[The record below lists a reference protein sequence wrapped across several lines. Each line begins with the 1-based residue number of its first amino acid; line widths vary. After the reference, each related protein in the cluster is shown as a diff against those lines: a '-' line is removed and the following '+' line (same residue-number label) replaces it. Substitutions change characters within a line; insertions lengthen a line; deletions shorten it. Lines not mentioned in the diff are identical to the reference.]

1 MVSNN
6 VKSLEVN
13 EEKSMAKQDE
23 YENTIRDLTSRLSQ
37 AESRAEF
44 AERAVQKL
52 IKEVDRLE
60 GKELNRLIVLADN
73 SVDLLTVTRSQCN
86 RSFFSFQT
94 NCRMNARSTRPSRTR
109 W

>member
-1 MVSNN
+1 VSNN

-23 YENTIRDLTSRLSQ
+23 YENTIRDLTQRLTQ

-60 GKELNRLIVLADN
+60 DQLSHEREKYKAITDEMDQTFSEL
-73 SVDLLTVTRSQCN
+73 TGY
-86 RSFFSFQT
+86 
-94 NCRMNARSTRPSRTR
+94 
-109 W
+109 

>member
-60 GKELNRLIVLADN
+60 GKNFLRKQKSLSFGN
-73 SVDLLTVTRSQCN
+73 SVGWSMIVIRLQPIRSNPLFQ
-86 RSFFSFQT
+86 FFF
-94 NCRMNARSTRPSRTR
+94 PIF
-109 W
+109 

>member
-1 MVSNN
+1 MNCEFLDELVDLQAKLTETHPNLSKIQELEEELKVVSNN

-60 GKELNRLIVLADN
+60 GKQSAWDQHSE
-73 SVDLLTVTRSQCN
+73 
-86 RSFFSFQT
+86 
-94 NCRMNARSTRPSRTR
+94 ST
-109 W
+109 

>member
-1 MVSNN
+1 MEPKINKIKMKTSTNFSKIQELEEELKVVSNN

-60 GKELNRLIVLADN
+60 GENFLRRQKSL
-73 SVDLLTVTRSQCN
+73 
-86 RSFFSFQT
+86 SF
-94 NCRMNARSTRPSRTR
+94 
-109 W
+109 

>member
-1 MVSNN
+1 MYQKFLSKIQELEEELKVVSNN

-23 YENTIRDLTSRLSQ
+23 YENTIRDLTARLSQ

-60 GKELNRLIVLADN
+60 GNHLIL
-73 SVDLLTVTRSQCN
+73 
-86 RSFFSFQT
+86 
-94 NCRMNARSTRPSRTR
+94 
-109 W
+109 

>member
-60 GKELNRLIVLADN
+60 GKLFLLRTIFGLTLKFGEGAIV
-73 SVDLLTVTRSQCN
+73 S
-86 RSFFSFQT
+86 
-94 NCRMNARSTRPSRTR
+94 RM
-109 W
+109 

>member
-1 MVSNN
+1 MKTSTNFSKIQELEEELKVVSNN

-60 GKELNRLIVLADN
+60 GK
-73 SVDLLTVTRSQCN
+73 DLLLRRQKSL
-86 RSFFSFQT
+86 SF
-94 NCRMNARSTRPSRTR
+94 
-109 W
+109 

>member
-1 MVSNN
+1 MSIQIEPIEANSQIHATSKIQELEEELKVVSNN

-60 GKELNRLIVLADN
+60 GE
-73 SVDLLTVTRSQCN
+73 
-86 RSFFSFQT
+86 
-94 NCRMNARSTRPSRTR
+94 
-109 W
+109 

>member
-1 MVSNN
+1 MKVVSNN

-60 GKELNRLIVLADN
+60 GKSQRL
-73 SVDLLTVTRSQCN
+73 RSSKQFY
-86 RSFFSFQT
+86 RSID
-94 NCRMNARSTRPSRTR
+94 
-109 W
+109 

>member
-1 MVSNN
+1 M
-6 VKSLEVN
+6 KSLEVN

-23 YENTIRDLTSRLSQ
+23 YENTIADLTQRLSQ

-60 GKELNRLIVLADN
+60 GKFFERFVL
-73 SVDLLTVTRSQCN
+73 SLFRTCLTVEFRS
-86 RSFFSFQT
+86 S
-94 NCRMNARSTRPSRTR
+94 RSTFARKREIQGDHR
-109 W
+109 

>member
-1 MVSNN
+1 MNCEFLDELVDLQAKLTETHPNLSKIQELEEELKVVSNN

-60 GKELNRLIVLADN
+60 GE
-73 SVDLLTVTRSQCN
+73 
-86 RSFFSFQT
+86 
-94 NCRMNARSTRPSRTR
+94 
-109 W
+109 